1 VYSEIEAHRALRT
14 ILKDPT
20 FDHARD
26 ADISRLLSAIK
37 VGAKGRTYGNESE
50 QLEAAIRH
58 CVIADDLRSFLISE
72 DEARYRFYTSDDA
85 KKLVG
90 ETLPLRKN
98 PTTIGGRG
106 EEDLR
111 DKEQGRAH

>member
-1 VYSEIEAHRALRT
+1 MYSEIEAHRALRN

-20 FDHARD
+20 FDPTRD
-26 ADISRLLSAIK
+26 ADVSRLLSAIR

-72 DEARYRFYTSDDA
+72 DEARYRFYTSDAA

-90 ETLPLRKN
+90 EPLQLRRESDDHRGPSRKGF
-98 PTTIGGRG
+98 TR
-106 EEDLR
+106 
-111 DKEQGRAH
+111 

>member
-1 VYSEIEAHRALRT
+1 MRN

-20 FDHARD
+20 FDPTRD
-26 ADISRLLSAIK
+26 ADVSRLLSAIK

-72 DEARYRFYTSDDA
+72 NETRYRFYTSDNA
-85 KKLVG
+85 KNSWG
-90 ETLPLRKN
+90 TRCRSGRN
-98 PTTIGGRG
+98 PTTTGGP
-106 EEDLR
+106 
-111 DKEQGRAH
+111 

>member
-1 VYSEIEAHRALRT
+1 MLRN

-20 FDHARD
+20 FDPTRD
-26 ADISRLLSAIK
+26 ADVSRLLSAIK
-37 VGAKGRTYGNESE
+37 IGAKGRTYGNESE
-50 QLEAAIRH
+50 QLEAAIRY

-72 DEARYRFYTSDDA
+72 DEARYRFYNSDDA

-98 PTTIGGRG
+98 PTTIVGRG
-106 EEDLR
+106 EKDLR
-111 DKEQGRAH
+111 NKEQDRAH